1 MICLRVQRPYPSYE
15 IMFHMRL
22 LSRLFALLLV
32 LGGAF
37 GLGGCAT
44 TDSHTGSD
52 QVSAIPWNRPASWEG
67 RGPLGG
73 MMMSQGR

>member
-1 MICLRVQRPYPSYE
+1 MRTFS
-15 IMFHMRL
+15 RL
-22 LSRLFALLLV
+22 LALFLV
-32 LGGAF
+32 LVGSL

-44 TDSHTGSD
+44 DTRPESD
-52 QVSAIPWNRPASWEG
+52 QVSAIPWNRPATWEG